1 MSTFP
6 IIPSLFEFRLS
17 EPFDEGKSISKTEV
31 QRLIDYFAGHQLF
44 SWDQSHNGCEARA
57 DAVCLLLESWGIPNY
72 KAWVFS
78 GKFLKKHVGE
88 LKQNW
93 KYHVAAMV
101 PVAENGTSIPYVIDP
116 SSSPEIQTL
125 YDWAANVTAYAHSYH
140 FIKSAEWYIFHNN
153 QILPDNWH
161 RRNKR
166 NRRWMIQGLA
176 NINGLT
182 PIGKAAITFNKGR
195 IKNMETRFDRELH
208 SRSPLSNTA
217 NVQMNSNDK
226 ADVFSPQAIVE

>member
-6 IIPSLFEFRLS
+6 IVPSLFEFRLS
-17 EPFDEGKSISKTEV
+17 EPFDQAKSISKADA
-31 QRLIDYFAGHQLF
+31 QRLIEYFQAHPLF

-57 DAVCLLLESWGIPNY
+57 DAVCLLLESWDIPNY

-101 PVAENGTSIPYVIDP
+101 PVFENGTVLPYVIDP
-116 SSSPEIQTL
+116 SSSPELQTL

-140 FIKSAEWYIFHNN
+140 FIKAADWYIFHNN
-153 QILPDNWH
+153 KIDTDNWY
-161 RRNKR
+161 RRNRR

-176 NINGLT
+176 NINGLS
-182 PIGKAAITFNKGR
+182 PLGKAAITFNKGR
-195 IKNMETRFDRELH
+195 IKNMETRFNQELE
-208 SRSPLSNTA
+208 SVSPLAGPA
-217 NVQMNSNDK
+217 NGQTNNRDIG
-226 ADVFSPQAIVE
+226 DVLSPQAAGE